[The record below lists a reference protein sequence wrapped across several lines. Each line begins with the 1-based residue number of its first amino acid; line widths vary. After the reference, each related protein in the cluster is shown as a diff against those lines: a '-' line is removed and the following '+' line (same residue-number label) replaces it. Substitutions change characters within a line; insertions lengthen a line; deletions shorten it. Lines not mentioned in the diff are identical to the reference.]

1 MVLELN
7 TANQIQI
14 KFNQLIEV
22 LTSKKKDW
30 LLVSNIS
37 IKHNYN
43 EIGAF

>member
-30 LLVSNIS
+30 LLVSDMS
-37 IKHNYN
+37 IKGNYN
-43 EIGAF
+43 EIGTF

>member
-14 KFNQLIEV
+14 KFNQLIKV
-22 LTSKKKDW
+22 RTSKKDW

>member
-22 LTSKKKDW
+22 LTSKKKDL
-30 LLVSNIS
+30 LLVSNVS